1 MSVEFP
7 SAVALGVGFRP
18 AGEADLLFLAFLYA
32 STRWEELAPTGWP
45 IEAQKRFL
53 VEQFSLQHSHYNKY
67 HPDAARLVVE
77 RDGAPI
83 GRVYLDETERRFN
96 LIDIALLPEHRGGG
110 IGGAILGDL
119 VRRAR
124 ETGRA
129 IDLFVEKNN
138 PVRRLYDRLGFVTV
152 EDAGVYDRMEWLP
165 PSADR
170 KGPSPSG

>member
-1 MSVEFP
+1 MSLEFP
-7 SAVALGVGFRP
+7 TAAALGVGFRP
-18 AGEADLLFLAFLYA
+18 AEEADLPFLATLYA

-45 IEAQKRFL
+45 IEAQQSFL
-53 VEQFSLQHSHYNKY
+53 ADQFALQHRHYTQY

-83 GRVYLDETERRFN
+83 GRVYLDESDSRFN

-110 IGGAILGDL
+110 IGGAILNDL
-119 VRRAR
+119 VRHAR

-138 PVRRLYDRLGFVTV
+138 PVRGLYKRLGFVMA

-165 PSADR
+165 PRDA
-170 KGPSPSG
+170 